1 MNPSCRYDLKGF
13 SDELGLPLKD
23 TADLFSEFI
32 TEIKNELS
40 QAENVL
46 TNNNLEEL
54 QRINH
59 NIKGIS
65 ANFKILD
72 LYEQTCKI
80 SKVLKSSCDNLSL
93 QSLLNNLFIIYENAV
108 QEITAFF
115 AYQGIDIKQ

>member
-1 MNPSCRYDLKGF
+1 MNSPCRYDLKGF

-23 TADLFSEFI
+23 TAELFSEFI
-32 TEIKNELS
+32 KEIKDELS
-40 QAENVL
+40 KAENVL
-46 TNNNLEEL
+46 INNNVEEL

-80 SKVLKSSCDNLSL
+80 SKTLKNSCDILSL
-93 QSLLNNLFIIYENAV
+93 QSQLNDLFIIYENAV

-115 AYQGIDIKQ
+115 AYHGIDIR

>member
-1 MNPSCRYDLKGF
+1 MNSPCRYDLKGF

-23 TADLFSEFI
+23 TAELFSEFI
-32 TEIKNELS
+32 KEIKDELS
-40 QAENVL
+40 KAENVL
-46 TNNNLEEL
+46 ISNNVEEL

-80 SKVLKSSCDNLSL
+80 SKTLKNSCDILSL
-93 QSLLNNLFIIYENAV
+93 QSQLNDLFIIYENAV

-115 AYQGIDIKQ
+115 AYHGIDIR